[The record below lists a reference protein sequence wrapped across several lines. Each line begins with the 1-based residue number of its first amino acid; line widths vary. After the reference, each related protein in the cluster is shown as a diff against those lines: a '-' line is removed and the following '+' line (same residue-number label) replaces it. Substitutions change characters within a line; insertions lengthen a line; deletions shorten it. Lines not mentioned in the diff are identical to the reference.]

1 MTTTEATTTAS
12 SPPARSLRAGQP
24 RRRILHF
31 RRVFSL
37 FSEPFIHQP
46 IRELARRG
54 ASVRVATVVRYREGA
69 ENLPTFSVLKA
80 TQKMQGGTFLR
91 RMLGWLFRMSQP
103 DMVLWPV
110 IRRLLIGRI
119 RRYQPEFV
127 HAHFGPDGCLIA
139 PIARTLRIPLVVGF
153 YGYDVSVLL
162 HAPNSAWPAR
172 YRAMFEQDDH
182 EVHAIAI
189 SNHVADKLRSIG
201 LPADRIHIIRLGIR
215 VEEFLDDRTYAP
227 RENTV
232 VRCLHIGRL
241 TPKKGPVKL
250 VRAFA
255 KAREQLSGRIELRLT
270 FAGDG
275 ELRPQVQ
282 REIETLGL
290 SGCIDMLGAVKHER
304 VPELLRDAEI
314 YTQHCVTGPDGDME
328 GLGVTFME
336 ASAAGLP
343 IATTRHNGIPDIVHH
358 EQNGL
363 LSPEGDI
370 DAMAEHIV
378 RLAESPEL
386 REQMGRRGQAMA
398 REMFTLQQTVDRYLE
413 LYEGVLAGAA
423 QQR

>member
-1 MTTTEATTTAS
+1 MTTTEATTPAPS
-12 SPPARSLRAGQP
+12 RPPRNGEP

-46 IRELARRG
+46 IRELVRRG
-54 ASVRVATVVRYREGA
+54 AKVRVATVVRYREGA
-69 ENLPTFSVLKA
+69 ENLPTFSVIKA

-103 DMVLWPV
+103 DMMLWPI
-110 IRRLLIGRI
+110 IRLALIGRI
-119 RRYQPEFV
+119 RKFQPEFV

-139 PIARTLRIPLVVGF
+139 PIARKLRIPMVVGF

-162 HAPNSAWPAR
+162 HAPKSAWPAR
-172 YRAMFEQDDH
+172 FRAMFEHADH
-182 EVHAIAI
+182 DVHAIAI
-189 SNHVADKLRSIG
+189 SNHVANKLRSIG
-201 LPADRIHIIRLGIR
+201 IPDDRIHIIRLGIR
-215 VEEFLDDRTYAP
+215 VEQFLFDRDYAP
-227 RENTV
+227 RANNI

-255 KAREQLSGRIELRLT
+255 QARELLNGRVDLRLT
-270 FAGDG
+270 IAGDG
-275 ELRPQVQ
+275 EMRQQVQ

-290 SGCIDMLGAVKHER
+290 NDCIDMLGAVKHER
-304 VPELLRDAEI
+304 VPELLRESDI

-336 ASAAGLP
+336 ASATGLP
-343 IATTRHNGIPDIVHH
+343 IAATRHNGIPDIVHH

-363 LSPEGDI
+363 LSPEGDV

-398 REMFTLQQTVDRYLE
+398 QELFTLEQTVDRYLE
-413 LYEGVLAGAA
+413 LYEGVLLPAEGN
-423 QQR
+423 